1 MIKNICF
8 TLFLFLPLQA
18 LAQVPLN
25 KGESAP
31 EDGVFLTNSEAA
43 EIIVERKT
51 AKEKLKLELDLQ
63 KKELDII
70 CEGEKKIKDLYL
82 DAEKEKNISLLD
94 LKEKQIQN
102 LYKQLEEESG
112 DYSMLWFATGAT
124 IGTVASVAIFFAATQ
139 TDKAPSILSGN

>member
-8 TLFLFLPLQA
+8 TLCFFLPLQA
-18 LAQVPLN
+18 LAQVPLD
-25 KGESAP
+25 KGEKAP

-51 AKEKLKLELDLQ
+51 AKEKLQLELDLQ

-94 LKEKQIQN
+94 LKEKQIEN
-102 LYKQLEEESG
+102 LYKQLEKESA
-112 DYSMLWFATGAT
+112 DYSMWWFMAGAT
-124 IGTVASVAIFFAATQ
+124 VGTVASVAIFFAATQ
-139 TDKAPSILSGN
+139 TDKAPSVLSGN